1 MSVSGAVQLERP
13 TDSGGVGYGSLQGMR
28 VAADGTIT
36 YDFDGHVHATGF
48 DLDVLH
54 TTPPVY
60 AVGEGPLNAPPPPP
74 TPDGRV
80 RWLAANGA
88 VVADCLAEDEGDPSG
103 SFAYLRAKAP
113 NRAAAT
119 LNAQGGQFAEL
130 FAQAGA
136 PGDSLANTFI
146 YCQAGGHGTT
156 IADANDSSDFLLKRA
171 AAIVDTGGPWATF
184 VPPNGTSGIPFTVN
198 ATGPVLLC
206 CTVSGYAVTTGIG
219 IIFHC
224 WIDGFDLRSIGA
236 NPSAP
241 VNSHQEYVQW
251 IVTSLGRGTHYWWLQ
266 QTSGSSD
273 AADYANLTVLS

>member
-1 MSVSGAVQLERP
+1 MSASAVQRERP
-13 TDSGGVGYGSLQGMR
+13 TDSGGVAYGSLQGMR
-28 VAADGTIT
+28 VAADGAIT
-36 YDFDGHVHATGF
+36 YDFDGHVHARGF

-60 AVGEGPLNAPPPPP
+60 ATGEGPLSAPPAPP

-88 VVADCLAEDEGDPSG
+88 VVADCFAEDEGDPSG

-113 NRAAAT
+113 NRAAST
-119 LNAQGGQFAEL
+119 INAQGAQTAQL

-156 IADANDSSDFLLKRA
+156 IADANDSSDFVLKRA
-171 AAIVDTGGPWATF
+171 ATNVDVNGPWATTI
-184 VPPNGTSGIPFTVN
+184 PPDGTSGIPFIVN

-206 CTVSGYAVTTGIG
+206 CTVSAYAVTAGIA
-219 IIFHC
+219 IVMHLF
-224 WIDGFDLRSIGA
+224 IDGFDLRSIGVNA
-236 NPSAP
+236 SAP

-251 IVTSLGRGTHYWWLQ
+251 VITSLGRGTHYWWLQ

-273 AADYANLTVLS
+273 SGDYANLAVFS